1 MPYLSLRIFRTG
13 TIALV
18 VHDAAE
24 IILSA
29 SVKDLSLTPKT
40 MFLIS
45 PFAGAVK
52 ITFEAQESRCCDKS
66 VSSLHIPVLS
76 ITIGLIIPSF
86 S

>member
-1 MPYLSLRIFRTG
+1 M
-13 TIALV
+13 V
-18 VHDAAE
+18 VDVAAD

-29 SVKDLSLTPKT
+29 SVKDFSLIPKRL
-40 MFLIS
+40 FLLS
-45 PFAGAVK
+45 PFAGAVY
-52 ITFEAQESRCCDKS
+52 ITFEAPVSRCCVKS